1 MTSTAARTAAF
12 PEALDPVADRVEQRI
27 EALLTSELARW
38 NAVDPALGDA
48 FGALRDFIAAGGKRL
63 RPAFCACAFVGAGGD
78 IGDPAVID
86 AAAALEL
93 VHTFALAHD
102 DVMDGSDMR
111 RGDDSVH
118 ARFAQRHMRAGWR
131 GEPRRFGEGMAILV
145 GDFAFTYADVLMR
158 GMPEAAQVVFDE
170 LRVELCVGQSLD
182 LAGTAAASTEAELA
196 NRIAV
201 YKSGK
206 YTVERPLHLGAA
218 LAGALASLGPSL
230 SAIGLPLGHAFQL
243 RDDVLG
249 AFGDAEIT
257 GKPVGDV
264 LREGKPTPLVALAFA
279 RADSGDRK
287 LLTRL
292 GNPDL
297 SADDIRDLRTV
308 FARTGAL
315 DQIELDIERLVGEAR
330 DALAI
335 APIDD
340 TARAW
345 LDELAAYVAW
355 RDR

>member
-1 MTSTAARTAAF
+1 MTSTGPKEATFPTALIPF
-12 PEALDPVADRVEQRI
+12 STRVERRI
-27 EALLTSELARW
+27 DDLLAAELARW
-38 NAVDPALGDA
+38 SAVDNRLAEPIE
-48 FGALRDFIAAGGKRL
+48 ALRAFVATGGKRL
-63 RPAFCACAFVGAGGD
+63 RPAFCYCAFVGADGDGGD
-78 IGDPAVID
+78 PRVVD

-102 DVMDGSDMR
+102 DVMDGSEIR
-111 RGDDSVH
+111 RGNESVH
-118 ARFAQRHMRAGWR
+118 ARFAQRHARAEWR
-131 GEPRRFGEGMAILV
+131 GEARRFGEGMAILV

-158 GMPEAAQVVFDE
+158 GMPDAAFVVFDE

-182 LAGTAAASTEAELA
+182 LAGTASASTDADLA

-218 LAGALASLGPSL
+218 LVDRLAPLGPSL

-243 RDDVLG
+243 RDDILG

-257 GKPVGDV
+257 GKPVGDD

-279 RADSGDRK
+279 RADAADRGLLGHLGDPQLSGSDVEA
-287 LLTRL
+287 LQ
-292 GNPDL
+292 G
-297 SADDIRDLRTV
+297 V
-308 FARTGAL
+308 FVRTGAL
-315 DQIELDIERLVGEAR
+315 EQIEADIARLVAEAR
-330 DALAI
+330 DALGN
-335 APIDD
+335 APLADS
-340 TARAW
+340 ARGW

>member
-1 MTSTAARTAAF
+1 
-12 PEALDPVADRVEQRI
+12 
-27 EALLTSELARW
+27 
-38 NAVDPALGDA
+38 
-48 FGALRDFIAAGGKRL
+48 
-63 RPAFCACAFVGAGGD
+63 
-78 IGDPAVID
+78 
-86 AAAALEL
+86 
-93 VHTFALAHD
+93 
-102 DVMDGSDMR
+102 
-111 RGDDSVH
+111 
-118 ARFAQRHMRAGWR
+118 
-131 GEPRRFGEGMAILV
+131 MAILV

-158 GMPEAAQVVFDE
+158 GMPEPAQVVFDE

-182 LAGTAAASTEAELA
+182 LAGTAAASTETELA

-218 LAGALASLGPSL
+218 LAGRLASLGPSL

-249 AFGDAEIT
+249 AFGDAEVT
-257 GKPVGDV
+257 GKPVGDD
-264 LREGKPTPLVALAFA
+264 LREGKPTPLVALAFT
-279 RADSGDRK
+279 RADSADRK

-292 GNPDL
+292 GSPDL
-297 SADDIRDLRTV
+297 SADDIDNLRTV

-330 DALAI
+330 EALAN

-340 TARAW
+340 VARAW
-345 LDELAAYVAW
+345 LGELAAYVAW

>member
-1 MTSTAARTAAF
+1 MTSTG
-12 PEALDPVADRVEQRI
+12 PKEALFPTALIPFATRVERRI
-27 EALLTSELARW
+27 DDLLSSELARW
-38 NAVDPALGDA
+38 RAVDARLVEPIE
-48 FGALRDFIAAGGKRL
+48 ALRGFVATGGKRL
-63 RPAFCACAFVGAGGD
+63 RPAFCYCAFVGADGD
-78 IGDPAVID
+78 TGDPRVVD

-102 DVMDGSDMR
+102 DVMDGSEMR
-111 RGDDSVH
+111 RGTDSVH
-118 ARFAQRHMRAGWR
+118 ASFARSHVRAGWR

-158 GMPEAAQVVFDE
+158 GMPDAAYGVFDE

-182 LAGTAAASTEAELA
+182 LAGTAAACTDGELA

-218 LAGALASLGPSL
+218 LADGLAPLAPAL

-257 GKPVGDV
+257 GKPVGDD

-279 RADSGDRK
+279 RAEAADRDLLGGLGDPA
-287 LLTRL
+287 LT
-292 GNPDL
+292 
-297 SADDIRDLRTV
+297 ADDVAALQNV
-308 FARTGAL
+308 FVRTGAL
-315 DQIELDIERLVGEAR
+315 DQIEADIARLVAEAR
-330 DALAI
+330 DALAN
-335 APIDD
+335 APIAD
-340 TARAW
+340 TARTW

>member
-1 MTSTAARTAAF
+1 MTSTGPKEAVFPTALVPFAN
-12 PEALDPVADRVEQRI
+12 RVERRI
-27 EALLTSELARW
+27 DDLLAAELARW
-38 NAVDPALGDA
+38 RAVDAALA
-48 FGALRDFIAAGGKRL
+48 EPIEALRGFVATGGKRL
-63 RPAFCACAFVGAGGD
+63 RPAFCYCAFVGAHGD
-78 IGDPAVID
+78 RDDGRVVD

-102 DVMDGSDMR
+102 DVMDGSEMR
-111 RGDDSVH
+111 RGNDSVH
-118 ARFAQRHMRAGWR
+118 ARFAQQHMRSGWR

-158 GMPEAAQVVFDE
+158 GMPDAAHVVFDE

-218 LAGALASLGPSL
+218 LADALAPLGPAL

-249 AFGDAEIT
+249 AFGDSEVT
-257 GKPVGDV
+257 GKPVGDD
-264 LREGKPTPLVALAFA
+264 LREGKPTPLVALVFA
-279 RADSGDRK
+279 RADPADHE
-287 LLTRL
+287 LLGRL
-292 GNPDL
+292 GDPGL
-297 SADDIRDLRTV
+297 SPGEIGELQAL

-315 DQIELDIERLVGEAR
+315 EEIESEIERLVAQAR
-330 DALAI
+330 DALAA

-340 TARAW
+340 AARVW
-345 LDELAAYVAW
+345 LDDLAAYVAW

>member
-1 MTSTAARTAAF
+1 VTSTGPKEAVFPTALIPFAARVERRIDDLLAAELSRWRAVDVRLAE
-12 PEALDPVADRVEQRI
+12 PI
-27 EALLTSELARW
+27 EALRGFVAT
-38 NAVDPALGDA
+38 
-48 FGALRDFIAAGGKRL
+48 GGKRL
-63 RPAFCACAFVGAGGD
+63 RPAFCYCAFVGADGD
-78 IGDPAVID
+78 RADPRVVD

-102 DVMDGSDMR
+102 DVMDGSEMR
-111 RGDDSVH
+111 RGNESVH
-118 ARFAQRHMRAGWR
+118 THFAQRHVRAGWR

-145 GDFAFTYADVLMR
+145 GDFAFTYADMLMR
-158 GMPEAAQVVFDE
+158 GMPDAAHVVFDE

-182 LAGTAAASTEAELA
+182 LAGTAAASTEADLA

-218 LAGALASLGPSL
+218 LADGLAPLGPAL

-243 RDDVLG
+243 RDDILG

-257 GKPVGDV
+257 GKPVGDD

-279 RADSGDRK
+279 RADASDRELLQTLGDPQ
-287 LLTRL
+287 LTA
-292 GNPDL
+292 G
-297 SADDIRDLRTV
+297 DIDALQAV
-308 FARTGAL
+308 FVRTGAL
-315 DQIELDIERLVGEAR
+315 DEIEADIARLVAEAR
-330 DALAI
+330 DALAN
-335 APIDD
+335 APITD
-340 TARAW
+340 TARVW

>member
-1 MTSTAARTAAF
+1 MTSTGPKEAVFPTALIPFAARVERRIDDLLAAELSRWRAVDVRLAE
-12 PEALDPVADRVEQRI
+12 PI
-27 EALLTSELARW
+27 EALRSFVAT
-38 NAVDPALGDA
+38 
-48 FGALRDFIAAGGKRL
+48 GGKRL
-63 RPAFCACAFVGAGGD
+63 RPAFCYCAFVGADGD
-78 IGDPAVID
+78 ETDPRVVD

-102 DVMDGSDMR
+102 DVMDGSETR
-111 RGDDSVH
+111 RGNDSVH
-118 ARFAQRHMRAGWR
+118 ARFARRHIRAGWR

-158 GMPEAAQVVFDE
+158 GMPDAAYVVFDE

-182 LAGTAAASTEAELA
+182 LAGTAAASTEEDLA

-218 LAGALASLGPSL
+218 LADGLAPLAPYL

-249 AFGDAEIT
+249 AFGDTELT
-257 GKPVGDV
+257 GKPVGDD

-279 RADSGDRK
+279 RAGTADRDLLAGLGDPS
-287 LLTRL
+287 LT
-292 GNPDL
+292 
-297 SADDIRDLRTV
+297 ADDIGALQAV
-308 FARTGAL
+308 FVRTGAL
-315 DQIELDIERLVGEAR
+315 EQIEADIGRLVGVAR
-330 DALAI
+330 EALAN
-335 APIDD
+335 APISD

>member
-1 MTSTAARTAAF
+1 M
-12 PEALDPVADRVEQRI
+12 
-27 EALLTSELARW
+27 
-38 NAVDPALGDA
+38 
-48 FGALRDFIAAGGKRL
+48 
-63 RPAFCACAFVGAGGD
+63 
-78 IGDPAVID
+78 
-86 AAAALEL
+86 
-93 VHTFALAHD
+93 
-102 DVMDGSDMR
+102 
-111 RGDDSVH
+111 H
-118 ARFAQRHMRAGWR
+118 ARFAQHHVDAEWR

-158 GMPEAAQVVFDE
+158 GMPDAAYVVFDE

-218 LAGALASLGPSL
+218 LADGLAPLGPSL

-249 AFGDAEIT
+249 RFGDAEIT
-257 GKPVGDV
+257 GKPVGDD

-279 RADSGDRK
+279 GRCRRSRCSAHLGDPVLSPADVGA
-287 LLTRL
+287 LQ
-292 GNPDL
+292 
-297 SADDIRDLRTV
+297 AV
-308 FARTGAL
+308 FVRTGAL
-315 DQIELDIERLVGEAR
+315 EQIEADIARLVAEAR
-330 DALAI
+330 DALAN
-335 APIDD
+335 ATLADE
-340 TARAW
+340 ARAW

>member
-1 MTSTAARTAAF
+1 MTSIGPKEAMFPAALIPFAS
-12 PEALDPVADRVEQRI
+12 RVERRIDDLLTAELTRWRAVDDRLAEPI
-27 EALLTSELARW
+27 EALRGFVAT
-38 NAVDPALGDA
+38 
-48 FGALRDFIAAGGKRL
+48 GGKRL
-63 RPAFCACAFVGAGGD
+63 RPAFCYCAFVGANGD
-78 IGDPAVID
+78 DNDARVVD

-102 DVMDGSDMR
+102 DVMDGSEMR
-111 RGDDSVH
+111 RGNDAVH
-118 ARFAQRHMRAGWR
+118 TRFARRHAGAGWR
-131 GEPRRFGEGMAILV
+131 GEARRFGEGMAILV

-158 GMPEAAQVVFDE
+158 GMPDAAYVVFDE

-182 LAGTAAASTEAELA
+182 LAGTASASTEPELA

-218 LAGALASLGPSL
+218 LADGLGPLGPTL

-257 GKPVGDV
+257 GKPVGDD

-279 RADSGDRK
+279 RAGAADRD
-287 LLTRL
+287 LLRRL
-292 GNPDL
+292 GDPDM
-297 SADDIRDLRTV
+297 SAADVAALQAV
-308 FARTGAL
+308 FVRTGAL
-315 DQIELDIERLVGEAR
+315 DQIEADIERLVTEAR
-330 DALAI
+330 DALAN
-335 APIDD
+335 APLADS
-340 TARAW
+340 ARTW

>member
-1 MTSTAARTAAF
+1 MTSTGPKEAVFPTALIPFAT
-12 PEALDPVADRVEQRI
+12 RVERRI
-27 EALLTSELARW
+27 DDLLAAELARW
-38 NAVDPALGDA
+38 RAVDVALA
-48 FGALRDFIAAGGKRL
+48 EPIEALRGFVATGGKRL
-63 RPAFCACAFVGAGGD
+63 RPAFCYCAFVGAQGD
-78 IGDPAVID
+78 ASDARIVD

-102 DVMDGSDMR
+102 DVMDGSEMR

-118 ARFAQRHMRAGWR
+118 TRFARRHVREGWR

-145 GDFAFTYADVLMR
+145 GDFAFTYADILMR
-158 GMPEAAQVVFDE
+158 GMPDAAHVVFDE

-218 LAGALASLGPSL
+218 LADGLASLGPAL

-243 RDDVLG
+243 RDDILG
-249 AFGDAEIT
+249 AFGDARVT
-257 GKPVGDV
+257 GKPVGDD

-279 RADSGDRK
+279 RADATDRA
-287 LLTRL
+287 LLGRL
-292 GNPDL
+292 GDPNL
-297 SADDIRDLRTV
+297 SAADVCDLQAV

-315 DQIELDIERLVGEAR
+315 EQIEVDIERLVARAR
-330 DALAI
+330 DALAV
-335 APIDD
+335 APIDEI
-340 TARAW
+340 ARTW

>member
-1 MTSTAARTAAF
+1 MTSTGSK
-12 PEALDPVADRVEQRI
+12 EALFPTALVPFATRVERRI
-27 EALLTSELARW
+27 DDLLAAELARW
-38 NAVDPALGDA
+38 RAVDTTLAEPIE
-48 FGALRDFIAAGGKRL
+48 ALRGFVATGGKRL
-63 RPAFCACAFVGAGGD
+63 RPAFCYCAFVGANGD
-78 IGDPAVID
+78 DDDGRVVD

-102 DVMDGSDMR
+102 DVMDGSEMR
-111 RGDDSVH
+111 RGTDSVH
-118 ARFAQRHMRAGWR
+118 ARFAQQHARAGWR
-131 GEPRRFGEGMAILV
+131 GEARRFGEGMAILV

-158 GMPEAAQVVFDE
+158 GMPDAAYGVFDE

-182 LAGTAAASTEAELA
+182 LAGTATASTEAELA

-218 LAGALASLGPSL
+218 LAGALAPLGPSL

-249 AFGDAEIT
+249 AFGDAEVT
-257 GKPVGDV
+257 GKPVGDD

-279 RADSGDRK
+279 RASAADRE
-287 LLTRL
+287 LLGRL
-292 GNPDL
+292 GQPDL
-297 SADDIRDLRTV
+297 SATDIRELQSLFV
-308 FARTGAL
+308 RTGAL
-315 DQIELDIERLVGEAR
+315 DQIESDIERLVTVAR
-330 DALAI
+330 EALAV

>member
-1 MTSTAARTAAF
+1 MTSTG
-12 PEALDPVADRVEQRI
+12 PKEALFPTALVPFASRVERRI
-27 EALLTSELARW
+27 DDLLSSELARW
-38 NAVDPALGDA
+38 AAVDARLAEPIE
-48 FGALRDFIAAGGKRL
+48 ALRGFVATGGKRL
-63 RPAFCACAFVGAGGD
+63 RPAFCYCAFVGANGESS
-78 IGDPAVID
+78 DPRVVD

-102 DVMDGSDMR
+102 DVMDGSEMR

-118 ARFAQRHMRAGWR
+118 ARFARRHVLAGWR

-158 GMPEAAQVVFDE
+158 GMPAAAYVVFDE

-182 LAGTAAASTEAELA
+182 LAGTASASTEAELA

-218 LAGALASLGPSL
+218 LADGLAPLAPSL

-243 RDDVLG
+243 RDDILG
-249 AFGDAEIT
+249 VFGDAEIT
-257 GKPVGDV
+257 GKPVGDD

-279 RADSGDRK
+279 RAGTADRE
-287 LLTRL
+287 LL
-292 GNPDL
+292 GNLGDPNL
-297 SADDIRDLRTV
+297 SPADVAQLQGV
-308 FARTGAL
+308 FVRTGAL
-315 DQIELDIERLVGEAR
+315 EQIESDIARLVAEAR
-330 DALAI
+330 DALAN
-335 APIDD
+335 APITD
-340 TARAW
+340 TARTW
-345 LDELAAYVAW
+345 LDELAGYVAW

>member
-1 MTSTAARTAAF
+1 MTSTGPKEATFPAALVPFAS
-12 PEALDPVADRVEQRI
+12 RVERRI
-27 EALLTSELARW
+27 DDLLASELARW
-38 NAVDPALGDA
+38 SAVDARLAEPIE
-48 FGALRDFIAAGGKRL
+48 ALRGFVATGGKRL
-63 RPAFCACAFVGAGGD
+63 RPAFCYCAFVGADGD
-78 IGDPAVID
+78 DGDGRVVD

-102 DVMDGSDMR
+102 DVMDGSEMR

-118 ARFAQRHMRAGWR
+118 ARFAQRHVRAGWR

-158 GMPEAAQVVFDE
+158 GMPDAAYVVFDE

-182 LAGTAAASTEAELA
+182 LAGTAAASTEADLA

-218 LAGALASLGPSL
+218 LADGLGRLGPAL
-230 SAIGLPLGHAFQL
+230 SAVGLPLGHAFQL

-249 AFGDAEIT
+249 AFGDAELT
-257 GKPVGDV
+257 GKPVGDD
-264 LREGKPTPLVALAFA
+264 LREGKPTPLVALAFE
-279 RADSGDRK
+279 RAGADDRELLGHLGD
-287 LLTRL
+287 
-292 GNPDL
+292 PAL
-297 SADDIRDLRTV
+297 SASDIESLQAV
-308 FARTGAL
+308 FVRTGAL
-315 DQIELDIERLVGEAR
+315 EQIESDIARLVAVAR
-330 DALAI
+330 DALAN
-335 APIDD
+335 APLAES
-340 TARAW
+340 ARGW

>member
-1 MTSTAARTAAF
+1 VTSTGPKEAMFPTALVPFAT
-12 PEALDPVADRVEQRI
+12 RVERRI
-27 EALLTSELARW
+27 DDLLAAELARW
-38 NAVDPALGDA
+38 RAVDARLAEPIE
-48 FGALRDFIAAGGKRL
+48 ALRGFVATGGKRL
-63 RPAFCACAFVGAGGD
+63 RPAFCYCAFVGAQGD
-78 IGDPAVID
+78 RDDPRVVE

-102 DVMDGSDMR
+102 DVMDGSEMR
-111 RGDDSVH
+111 RGNDSVH
-118 ARFAQRHMRAGWR
+118 ARFVRRHLRARWR
-131 GEPRRFGEGMAILV
+131 GEARRFGEGMAILV

-158 GMPEAAQVVFDE
+158 GMPEAAHVVFDE

-196 NRIAV
+196 DRIAV

-218 LAGALASLGPSL
+218 LAGGLASLAPSL

-257 GKPVGDV
+257 GKPVGDD

-279 RADSGDRK
+279 RADSADRK
-287 LLTRL
+287 LLSRL
-292 GNPDL
+292 GSPDL
-297 SADDIRDLRTV
+297 SVDDIGNLRTV
-308 FARTGAL
+308 FSRTGAL
-315 DQIELDIERLVGEAR
+315 DQIELDIERLVSEAR
-330 DALAI
+330 EALAI

>member
-1 MTSTAARTAAF
+1 
-12 PEALDPVADRVEQRI
+12 
-27 EALLTSELARW
+27 
-38 NAVDPALGDA
+38 
-48 FGALRDFIAAGGKRL
+48 
-63 RPAFCACAFVGAGGD
+63 
-78 IGDPAVID
+78 
-86 AAAALEL
+86 
-93 VHTFALAHD
+93 
-102 DVMDGSDMR
+102 
-111 RGDDSVH
+111 
-118 ARFAQRHMRAGWR
+118 
-131 GEPRRFGEGMAILV
+131 
-145 GDFAFTYADVLMR
+145 VLMR
-158 GMPEAAQVVFDE
+158 GMPAAALVVFDE

-182 LAGTAAASTEAELA
+182 LAGTAAASTESELA
-196 NRIAV
+196 NRIAI

-218 LAGALASLGPSL
+218 LAGGLASLGSSL

-257 GKPVGDV
+257 GKPVGDD

-279 RADSGDRK
+279 RADSSDREV
-287 LLTRL
+287 LARL

-297 SADDIRDLRTV
+297 AANDIRDLRTV